1 MCDTCASSG
10 MFPVD
15 LFCSVEWVTFSCF
28 FVCLMIFCWKPNTWI
43 LWCGNSGNHNLFPIS
58 RILLV
63 FMLLLQGV
71 SLLEIRLRWNL
82 RSSWGFSETMSFLG
96 HALWLSKLSCTCIC
110 FLMPPPPPKKA
121 AGPSPLHTLEPTL
134 AGRCE
139 TITSLGAYTS
149 VSRNYQKSKHKPQS
163 LEDNVLIVHPGSS
176 ESCFKCMLLSHSF
189 LPWAWRLEN

>member
-1 MCDTCASSG
+1 MNFSRVFFTSVILTFKSKIPFWFLCIISLNWYPHFIHPLFLFLCLCLLLALKSLSIMCDTCASSG

-96 HALWLSKLSCTCIC
+96 HALWLSKLSCICIC
-110 FLMPPPPPKKA
+110 FWMPPPHQKKLQVHLLYILWNPP
-121 AGPSPLHTLEPTL
+121 
-134 AGRCE
+134 
-139 TITSLGAYTS
+139 
-149 VSRNYQKSKHKPQS
+149 
-163 LEDNVLIVHPGSS
+163 
-176 ESCFKCMLLSHSF
+176 
-189 LPWAWRLEN
+189 